1 MDERERV
8 IREIIKVLPELVK
21 SLNRDVASH
30 AAAARQAAAQ
40 QAAAAHPGAQ
50 SMGAVSTAQLRA
62 LVHLA
67 QYGQQT
73 MGELAE
79 GLQITTAS
87 ATGLVNPLVDRGH
100 VTRSRDPNDRR
111 VVRIGLSDHA
121 QALANGIISE
131 KRREVEA
138 ALDGMDPEARRC
150 CRTRTTGWK
159 NDPRWG
165 EGRPRQQ
172 PARGV
177 KRWRSQYPQPAA
189 WSARH
194 HL

>member
-1 MDERERV
+1 VEGASGMDERERV

-30 AAAARQAAAQ
+30 AAAARQ
-40 QAAAAHPGAQ
+40 AAAHPGAQ

-138 ALDGMDPEARRC
+138 ALDGMDLEACRC
-150 CRTRTTGWK
+150 FLAALERLAGRTT
-159 NDPRWG
+159 RV
-165 EGRPRQQ
+165 
-172 PARGV
+172 GV
-177 KRWRSQYPQPAA
+177 RADS
-189 WSARH
+189 
-194 HL
+194 